1 NSFGNRPKQPCIV
14 LDSDNFREFFKT
26 QKLWL
31 KTRGWLYVFEQ
42 KKHEFAAATNPTNN
56 SSANGFDPEKL
67 RIFDHHD
74 ASARYSTRQLLSNF
88 DRELFDSIECTKDA
102 WNAVKKEYLKT
113 DPKDVRKLEKEITTC
128 KKGSGISIKR
138 AWVQLDNLR
147 SKVVEADPLKTTS
160 YTETS
165 LLGYLLEGLDDNVYK
180 TAKCV
185 LDLQPSLSGKQR
197 LDSLQNFFEENEA
210 TKQQEMSAF
219 VTRNAD
225 YKRVSSSPTAHQP
238 WSQYTPSSSPSRS
251 QTTDIIEICY
261 MCGGRNHYVRHCEFR
276 HEAQQFVQ
284 RLRLD
289 KEKREKSKDHR
300 MGPYRP
306 QNKRGSP
313 SKTVKFADESKA
325 FWSETEDNLESS
337 DENELEIVTDDEV
350 SAYVTDEV
358 RKNLQ
363 RSDSFIY
370 DTGCTNDMTD
380 KYHLFTSKLI
390 PISRRWIKVG
400 GGRIF
405 SDYKGSVLLKCP
417 DGSSGV
423 LDEVL
428 LVEGLGVNLLS
439 AKKFVREIMQKE
451 SKLDNGLYKV
461 DHISGPIE
469 RALTSQEDNLE
480 RDDHIQYRLYAP
492 DLHKVFTSSYTKFK
506 ENVKGSSI
514 TDFRLWI
521 KSGLEFNEGQNDSTP
536 AVRKSR
542 GRPIDILKTK
552 PLSSGGGSFCLNN
565 DSSTCKAQSEKLPV
579 IPMPDSNKFNP
590 SVDNNPIIILPEN
603 DTNNTL
609 PNPTQIHNQTIP
621 SALTTKFLC
630 KEPEHDIV
638 VSDIQGQNYNT
649 SDKSK
654 NSSRKKAQIN
664 TVPKSDSRDSTQNI
678 KSKGTENNLR
688 RSKRLEV
695 RKEDQS
701 SSNKSIKTL
710 MSSTNAS
717 SSIAKP
723 LPSASSEISPLTEL
737 PQTFYKSTSRL
748 LNLNTENFER
758 KTLNSIDKQSDRNQK
773 IPQSHTIELVPTPKI
788 ENSIEPNTNI
798 SSSSISL
805 DTLLS
810 NRLLQ
815 IEPATAKPLIT
826 KSNEDNN
833 EDLSHVPSL
842 DLMVIDNDKP
852 KVYTGEKRKRY
863 TIDDNETDNSQ
874 RNKILRAM
882 LAIIDIVKDA
892 DDSNTEHALLFDF
905 LVSTALICQEI
916 PIPRTYK
923 QAVNDPTYGKMWREA
938 IEEEIKS
945 LTANKTWE
953 EVFKPYNANLISKKW
968 GFTVKSKPDGSL
980 DRFKVRLVAK
990 GFTQRLGT
998 DYEDTFAP
1006 TVQMES
1012 LRSFLAICVVE
1023 DLEIAHFEIKNAF
1036 TEASSEA
1043 SLFLRAPEGV
1053 DVKPGNAL
1061 KVIRSIYGLK

>member
-1 NSFGNRPKQPCIV
+1 
-14 LDSDNFREFFKT
+14 
-26 QKLWL
+26 
-31 KTRGWLYVFEQ
+31 
-42 KKHEFAAATNPTNN
+42 
-56 SSANGFDPEKL
+56 
-67 RIFDHHD
+67 
-74 ASARYSTRQLLSNF
+74 
-88 DRELFDSIECTKDA
+88 
-102 WNAVKKEYLKT
+102 
-113 DPKDVRKLEKEITTC
+113 
-128 KKGSGISIKR
+128 
-138 AWVQLDNLR
+138 
-147 SKVVEADPLKTTS
+147 
-160 YTETS
+160 
-165 LLGYLLEGLDDNVYK
+165 
-180 TAKCV
+180 
-185 LDLQPSLSGKQR
+185 
-197 LDSLQNFFEENEA
+197 
-210 TKQQEMSAF
+210 
-219 VTRNAD
+219 
-225 YKRVSSSPTAHQP
+225 
-238 WSQYTPSSSPSRS
+238 
-251 QTTDIIEICY
+251 
-261 MCGGRNHYVRHCEFR
+261 
-276 HEAQQFVQ
+276 
-284 RLRLD
+284 
-289 KEKREKSKDHR
+289 

-325 FWSETEDNLESS
+325 FWSETEDNFESS

-350 SAYVTDEV
+350 SVYVTDEV

-363 RSDSFIY
+363 RSDSFIS

-380 KYHLFTSKLI
+380 EYHLFTSKLI

-400 GGRIF
+400 GGKLF

-423 LDEVL
+423 LHDVL

-439 AKKFVREIMQKE
+439 AKIFCERNNAKGMFDDKNLFFLDQNNNLIL
-451 SKLDNGLYKV
+451 SAKLDNGLYKV
-461 DHISGPIE
+461 DHISGPSE

-480 RDDHIQYRLYAP
+480 RDDHI
-492 DLHKVFTSSYTKFK
+492 KFK

-514 TDFRLWI
+514 TDLRLWV
-521 KSGLEFNEGQNDSTP
+521 KSGLEFNEGQSDSTP
-536 AVRKSR
+536 AVRKPR

-565 DSSTCKAQSEKLPV
+565 NSSTCKTQSEKLPV
-579 IPMPDSNKFNP
+579 IPMPDSNKFDP

-621 SALTTKFLC
+621 SALKTKFLC

-638 VSDIQGQNYNT
+638 VSDIQGQKYNT

-664 TVPKSDSRDSTQNI
+664 AVPKSDSRDSTQNI
-678 KSKGTENNLR
+678 KSEGTEKNLR
-688 RSKRLEV
+688 RSKRFEV
-695 RKEDQS
+695 RKEDIS

-723 LPSASSEISPLTEL
+723 VSSTEKTKTARSIENSSTKLPSASSEISSLTKL
-737 PQTFYKSTSRL
+737 PQTVYKPTSRL
-748 LNLNTENFER
+748 LNLNTENLER
-758 KTLNSIDKQSDRNQK
+758 KTLNSIHRQSDRNQK
-773 IPQSHTIELVPTPKI
+773 IPQSHTMELAPTPKI

-815 IEPATAKPLIT
+815 IEPATAKPFIT
-826 KSNEDNN
+826 KSNGDNN
-833 EDLSHVPSL
+833 KDLSHVPSL

-863 TIDDNETDNSQ
+863 TIDDNETDNSH

-882 LAIIDIVKDA
+882 LAIIDIVEDA
-892 DDSNTEHALLFDF
+892 DDDNTENALLSDL
-905 LVSTALICQEI
+905 LVSTALIRQEI

-923 QAVNDPTYGKMWREA
+923 QAVNDPTYGKMWREV

-945 LTANKTWE
+945 LTANQTWE
-953 EVFKPYNANLISKKW
+953 EVFKPYNANLISIKW
-968 GFTVKSKPDGSL
+968 VFTVKLKPDGSL
-980 DRFKVRLVAK
+980 DRFKARLVAK

-1006 TVQMES
+1006 TVQMAT
-1012 LRSFLAICVVE
+1012 LRAFLAICAVE
-1023 DLEIAHFEIKNAF
+1023 DLEIAHFDIKNAF
-1036 TEASSEA
+1036 TEASPEA

-1061 KVIRSIYGLK
+1061 KIIRSLYGLKQAARDWNQLLKKKILGWGFVQSLADPCLFTHPIKRINILIYVDYIAAAA